1 MSATDFISFLNKCP
15 TPYHVVDQARTILLN
30 EGYQELNERVK
41 WDLKRNSKYFL
52 TRNKS
57 AILSFAIGGKY
68 VPGNPFVIIGTHC
81 DSPALKVRPI
91 SKRDK
96 EGILQIGVSLY
107 GGGLWHTWFDR
118 DLSLAGR
125 CIVEEN
131 GKYKQ
136 RLVKID
142 KPLLRIPSLAIH
154 LESNRENFTFN
165 KESHLMPIFAQKALN
180 GDKSEDKSKAK
191 HHPEMMKVLAD
202 ELKTDI
208 KNIKDFDLLLY
219 DTNQST
225 LGGLNDEFIFSG
237 RLDNQLM
244 AYTGLQGY
252 VEANKDITSL
262 TESSDCRVY
271 VSFDHEEIGST
282 SDRGA
287 NSVFLDTI
295 LRRIMKMETSQTI
308 SPTAYQEAI
317 RKSFLCSADVAHAVH
332 PNYPEKHET
341 YNKPKLNEGMVI
353 KTNFNQRYA
362 TTDLTSL
369 LFQTIAQKNNLP
381 CQEFVVKNDSPCGST
396 IGPLLSS
403 QLGIRTIDVGLS
415 QLSMHSIR
423 ETAGTKDVATS
434 ISLFKH
440 YLQEFSE
447 LDEKFEIDYE

>member
-1 MSATDFISFLNKCP
+1 MSAVDFVSFLNNCP
-15 TPYHVVDQARTILLN
+15 TPYHVVDQARTLLLN

-57 AILSFAIGGKY
+57 AIFSFAIGGKY
-68 VPGNPFVIIGTHC
+68 VPGNPFVIIGAHT

-96 EGILQIGVSLY
+96 EGILQIGVSTY
-107 GGGLWHTWFDR
+107 GGGLWNTWFDR

-131 GKYKQ
+131 GIYKQ
-136 RLVKID
+136 RLVKVE

-154 LESNRENFTFN
+154 LESNRDNITFN
-165 KESHLMPIFAQKALN
+165 KETHLIPIFAEKILN
-180 GDKSEDKSKAK
+180 GDKPEDDSNAK

-202 ELKTDI
+202 ELKTDV

-219 DTNQST
+219 DTNKST

-237 RLDNQLM
+237 RLDNQMM
-244 AYTGLQGY
+244 AYTGLHGFIR
-252 VEANKDITSL
+252 ANRDITSL

-287 NSVFLDTI
+287 DSAFLDTI
-295 LRRIMKMETSQTI
+295 LRRIMKMEVSQTI
-308 SPTAYQEAI
+308 SPTAYEEAI

-332 PNYPEKHET
+332 PNYAEKHEA
-341 YNKPKLNEGMVI
+341 YHKPKLNGGMVI

-369 LFQTIAQKNNLP
+369 LFQTIAKKNNLP
-381 CQEFVVKNDSPCGST
+381 CQEFVVRNDSPCGST
-396 IGPLLSS
+396 IGPILSS
-403 QLGIRTIDVGLS
+403 KLGIRTIDVGLA

-423 ETAGTKDVATS
+423 ETGGAKDIETS
-434 ISLFKH
+434 IELLKH
-440 YLQEFSE
+440 YLQEFTE

>member
-15 TPYHVVDQARTILLN
+15 SPYHVVDQARSILLN

-91 SKRDK
+91 SKKEK

-107 GGGLWHTWFDR
+107 GGGLWNTWFDR

-136 RLVKID
+136 RLVKIE

-154 LESNRENFTFN
+154 LESSRDNIQFN
-165 KESHLMPIFAQKALN
+165 KETHLMPIFAQRTLTGEKPKDDN
-180 GDKSEDKSKAK
+180 TP
-191 HHPEMMKVLAD
+191 HHPEMMDVLAK
-202 ELKTDI
+202 ELNTDVQ
-208 KNIKDFDLLLY
+208 NIKDFDLVLY
-219 DTNQST
+219 DTNKST

-244 AYTGLQGY
+244 TYTGLHGF
-252 VEANKDITSL
+252 VNANKDITSL
-262 TESSDCRVY
+262 TESSDCRVF

-287 NSVFLDTI
+287 DSVFLDTI
-295 LRRIMKMETSQTI
+295 LKRIMKMEVSQTI

-332 PNYPEKHET
+332 PNYPEKHESCH
-341 YNKPKLNEGMVI
+341 KPKLNEGMVI

-369 LFQTIAQKNNLP
+369 LFETIAKNNNLP
-381 CQEFVVKNDSPCGST
+381 VQEFVVKNDSPCGST

-403 QLGIRTIDVGLS
+403 KLGIRTIDVGCA

-423 ETAGTKDVATS
+423 ETGGTKDVETS
-434 ISLFKH
+434 ISLFQH
-440 YLQEFSE
+440 YLQEFTE

>member
-1 MSATDFISFLNKCP
+1 MSASDFISFLNKCP
-15 TPYHVVDQARTILLN
+15 SPYHVVDQARTILLN

-68 VPGNPFVIIGTHC
+68 VPGNPFIIIGTHC

-107 GGGLWHTWFDR
+107 GGGLWNTWFDR

-131 GKYKQ
+131 GKYRQ
-136 RLVKID
+136 RLVKIE
-142 KPLLRIPSLAIH
+142 KPLLRIPTLAIH
-154 LESNRENFTFN
+154 LESNRDSFTFN
-165 KESHLMPIFAQKALN
+165 KENHLMPIFAQKVLS
-180 GDKSEDKSKAK
+180 GDKPEEDSKAK
-191 HHPEMMKVLAD
+191 HHPEMMKVLAE
-202 ELKTDI
+202 ELQTDV

-219 DTNQST
+219 DTNKST

-244 AYTGLQGY
+244 TYTGLHGF

-262 TESSDCRVY
+262 TESSDCRVF

-287 NSVFLDTI
+287 DSVFLDTI
-295 LRRIMKMETSQTI
+295 LKRIMKMEISQTI

-332 PNYPEKHET
+332 PNYPEKHEA

-381 CQEFVVKNDSPCGST
+381 CQEFVVRNDSPCGST

-403 QLGIRTIDVGLS
+403 KLGIRTIDVGLS

-423 ETAGTKDVATS
+423 ETAGAKDVETS

>member
-1 MSATDFISFLNKCP
+1 MSASEFVSFLNKCP
-15 TPYHVVDQARTILLN
+15 SPYHVVDQARTILL
-30 EGYQELNERVK
+30 EAGYQELNERVH

-57 AILSFAIGGKY
+57 SILSFAIGGKY

-91 SKRDK
+91 SKREK

-107 GGGLWHTWFDR
+107 GGGLWNTWFDR

-136 RLVKID
+136 RLVKIE

-154 LESNRENFTFN
+154 LESSRDNITFN
-165 KESHLMPIFAQKALN
+165 KENHLIPIFAQKALN
-180 GDKSEDKSKAK
+180 GDKPEEDSKVR

-202 ELKTDI
+202 ELKTDV
-208 KNIKDFDLLLY
+208 KNIKDFDLVLY
-219 DTNQST
+219 DTNKST

-244 AYTGLQGY
+244 TYTGLHGF

-262 TESSDCRVY
+262 TESSDCRVF

-287 NSVFLDTI
+287 DSVYLDTI
-295 LRRIMKMETSQTI
+295 LQRIMKMEISQTI

-332 PNYPEKHET
+332 PNYSEKHEA
-341 YNKPKLNEGMVI
+341 YHKPKLNEGMVI

-381 CQEFVVKNDSPCGST
+381 CQEFVVRNDSPCGST

-403 QLGIRTIDVGLS
+403 KLGIRTIDVGLS

-423 ETAGTKDVATS
+423 ETAGSKDVEIA
-434 ISLFKH
+434 ISLFNH
-440 YLQEFSE
+440 YLKEFSE